1 LSNAFY
7 NNCTIYGINYGS
19 YSGEARLN
27 FACSYNNGKL
37 VEGFDMTRFSSI
49 TLDNMLHTNLLC
61 VLNGPIFA
69 GTYYISNCKM
79 ASNNAKIVSVFGEN
93 TDNHTSSF
101 IKWPAANSSIV
112 NKMFEN
118 VN

>member
-1 LSNAFY
+1 MIFNESIPSTTSTLRNAFK
-7 NNCTIYGINYGS
+7 NSCIIYGIDYGR

-27 FACSYNNGKL
+27 LACSYNNGKL

-49 TLDNMLHTNLLC
+49 TLDQMLYTNLLC

-79 ASNNAKIVSVFGEN
+79 ASNNAKIVSTWG
-93 TDNHTSSF
+93 
-101 IKWPAANSSIV
+101 
-112 NKMFEN
+112 
-118 VN
+118 

>member
-1 LSNAFY
+1 
-7 NNCTIYGINYGS
+7 
-19 YSGEARLN
+19 
-27 FACSYNNGKL
+27 
-37 VEGFDMTRFSSI
+37 MTRFSSI

-79 ASNNAKIVSVFGEN
+79 ASNNAKIVSTWGEN
-93 TDNHTSSF
+93 AGNHTSSF

-112 NKMFEN
+112 NKMFADTNQGITITTANIQNSGESLKYYKETG
-118 VN
+118 VSII

>member
-1 LSNAFY
+1 L
-7 NNCTIYGINYGS
+7 
-19 YSGEARLN
+19 
-27 FACSYNNGKL
+27 ACSYNNGNL

-49 TLDNMLHTNLLC
+49 MLDQMLYTNLLC

-79 ASNNAKIVSVFGEN
+79 ASNNAKIVSTWGVNVG
-93 TDNHTSSF
+93 NHTSSF

-112 NKMFEN
+112 NKMFAN
-118 VN
+118 IN

>member
-1 LSNAFY
+1 
-7 NNCTIYGINYGS
+7 
-19 YSGEARLN
+19 
-27 FACSYNNGKL
+27 
-37 VEGFDMTRFSSI
+37 
-49 TLDNMLHTNLLC
+49 MLYTNLLC

-79 ASNNAKIVSVFGEN
+79 ASDNSKIVSALGQNVH
-93 TDNHTSSF
+93 NHTSRF
-101 IKWPAANSSIV
+101 ITWPAANSSIV